1 MKAADAKHSM
11 LLNGLTG
18 KAGQETVAPSP
29 SQEAIDGALVEFAL
43 FARRS
48 PGKMIGAPGG
58 DDDGARAGRPGR

>member
-48 PGKMIGAPGG
+48 PGKMIGAPAETTTGRG
-58 DDDGARAGRPGR
+58 LGRPGR